1 MGERYLAR
9 IRSRQVSHDAPG
21 RHPQPAALRHR
32 PPEHRLRPALAR
44 PAASATD
51 ALADTEL
58 LDRVGLVDQ
67 ADQVVSTMSGGQRQR
82 LALACAVSTAP
93 RLLLADEPTSQLSH
107 ADRDHVL
114 HLIHSLG
121 DDFGTTIV
129 VVTHQPEVAAT
140 FPRTVTMKGGRVGA
154 EGHGGSEYAVVGEDG
169 VLHLPGH
176 IAAEWPPGTL
186 VRFED
191 DEQGR
196 IIVTRAS
203 ARGTRHDL
211 SGFSPARWRP
221 RPRCGSTPSPTSPG
235 ARCSTTSA
243 SPSPP
248 GKVTALSGPSG
259 SGKTTLLSIA
269 GGLLEPTSGT
279 AELDGQEMWTG
290 SGDPLPEVAFVL
302 QVYGLVPI
310 LSARENVSIALRARG
325 TAPADA
331 DEAAEAALARF
342 GIADLGE
349 RQVEE
354 LSGGQMQRVACAR
367 GFVVG
372 ADVLLADE
380 PTSELDEG
388 NRGVVLAELREEAA
402 RGAVVVVA
410 THDPAVVEACDLHIA
425 LDEGRVVR

>member
-1 MGERYLAR
+1 MSTLDTSTLGGFSGR
-9 IRSRQVSHDAPG
+9 DAGPG
-21 RHPQPAALRHR
+21 GLVLESITYVNGR
-32 PPEHRLRPALAR
+32 
-44 PAASATD
+44 T
-51 ALADTEL
+51 L
-58 LDRVGLVDQ
+58 LDD
-67 ADQVVSTMSGGQRQR
+67 VS
-82 LALACAVSTAP
+82 
-93 RLLLADEPTSQLSH
+93 
-107 ADRDHVL
+107 
-114 HLIHSLG
+114 
-121 DDFGTTIV
+121 
-129 VVTHQPEVAAT
+129 VA
-140 FPRTVTMKGGRVGA
+140 FPA
-154 EGHGGSEYAVVGEDG
+154 
-169 VLHLPGH
+169 
-176 IAAEWPPGTL
+176 
-186 VRFED
+186 
-191 DEQGR
+191 
-196 IIVTRAS
+196 
-203 ARGTRHDL
+203 
-211 SGFSPARWRP
+211 
-221 RPRCGSTPSPTSPG
+221 
-235 ARCSTTSA
+235 
-243 SPSPP
+243 

-269 GGLLEPTSGT
+269 GGLLQPTSGT
-279 AELDGQEMWTG
+279 AELDGEDMWTG
-290 SGDPLPEVAFVL
+290 SGDPRPEVAFVL

-325 TAPADA
+325 VAPGDA